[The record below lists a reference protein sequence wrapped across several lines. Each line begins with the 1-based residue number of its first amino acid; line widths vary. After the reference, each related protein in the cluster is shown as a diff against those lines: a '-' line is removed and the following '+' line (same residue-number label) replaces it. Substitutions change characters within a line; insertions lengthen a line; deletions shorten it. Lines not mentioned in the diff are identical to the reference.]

1 MVQFLR
7 DGMTRADHADAVR
20 GLVGLM
26 VANGYDPFTAE
37 LKRQAQA
44 AVPGYG
50 GYSVWD
56 YLRVVAPRFATPKA
70 LTLNGTPLNEALL
83 ACADLTEAFRKRTG
97 AQIVNLAVLTDG
109 EASRSVAVEA
119 GANPAQ
125 EYRKGPD
132 GWDRFPNTV
141 LRWGTKQYQF
151 TDTTGKRWARHGE
164 TEALIRYLRDRT
176 GARVYGFF
184 LMPENVA
191 TKAVKGHRYT
201 WSSPAQQ
208 AAAVAQMDAEGSAVV
223 PHAAYDEFYV
233 VGVATRTEGEDF
245 MDRLDPTAL
254 SARKIANSFVK
265 GMQSRSTT
273 RSIMVRFADCFATG
287 KPSQHRMR

>member
-1 MVQFLR
+1 
-7 DGMTRADHADAVR
+7 
-20 GLVGLM
+20 
-26 VANGYDPFTAE
+26 
-37 LKRQAQA
+37 
-44 AVPGYG
+44 
-50 GYSVWD
+50 
-56 YLRVVAPRFATPKA
+56 
-70 LTLNGTPLNEALL
+70 
-83 ACADLTEAFRKRTG
+83 
-97 AQIVNLAVLTDG
+97 
-109 EASRSVAVEA
+109 
-119 GANPAQ
+119 
-125 EYRKGPD
+125 
-132 GWDRFPNTV
+132 
-141 LRWGTKQYQF
+141 
-151 TDTTGKRWARHGE
+151 
-164 TEALIRYLRDRT
+164 
-176 GARVYGFF
+176 VYGFF